1 LRFQESDD
9 RRMSEAALFPFD
21 ALAADYDAAFTES
34 RIGTRMRR
42 AVHRRLLARF
52 PAGHRILEL
61 NCGTGEDA
69 VFLARQGLEVVA
81 TDLSPAMV
89 EKTRAKVRQ
98 TGLEGQ
104 VAVRKLAIEGLA
116 TIPEQGAF
124 DGALSNFG
132 GLNCVED
139 LGAVARGLARV
150 LRPGAFAV
158 LCLMGPLVPWEWL
171 WYLGH
176 GEPRKAFRRLWRGG
190 VAWRGLTVRYPS
202 IATVRHG
209 FAADFHFRRV
219 SAVGSFLPPSYAEDW
234 AARHP
239 ALLDRLDRWERRT
252 ESWFPFPWLAD
263 HYLLELERR

>member
-1 LRFQESDD
+1 
-9 RRMSEAALFPFD
+9 MSEAALFPFD
-21 ALAADYDAAFTES
+21 ALAADYDAAFTGS

-42 AVHRRLLARF
+42 AVQARLVARF

-69 VFLARQGLEVVA
+69 VFLARRGLDVVA

-89 EKTRAKVRQ
+89 EKTRAKVREN
-98 TGLEGQ
+98 GLEKQ

-116 TIPEQGAF
+116 AIPEQGAF

-150 LRPGAFAV
+150 LRPGAFAM
-158 LCLMGPLVPWEWL
+158 LCVMGPLVPWEWL
-171 WYLGH
+171 WYLGR
-176 GEPRKAFRRLWRGG
+176 GEGRKAFRRLRRDG
-190 VAWRGLTVRYPS
+190 VVWRGLTIRYPS
-202 IATVRHG
+202 IGTVRRR
-209 FAADFHFRRV
+209 FAADFQLRRV
-219 SAVGSFLPPSYAEDW
+219 SAIGSFLPPSYAEAW

-239 ALLDRLDRWERRT
+239 RILAGLDRWERWT
-252 ESWFPFPWLAD
+252 ETWFPFPWLAD